1 MRIEKDSIGEI
12 EVSDDV
18 LWGAQTQR
26 SFNNFK
32 IGTEKMPLEVIKALT
47 RLKKA
52 CAISNN
58 KLGKLTQR
66 ILLNRQVWCGKI
78 L

>member
-47 RLKKA
+47 RLRKE
-52 CAISNN
+52 
-58 KLGKLTQR
+58 GFD
-66 ILLNRQVWCGKI
+66 CGCM
-78 L
+78 

>member
-26 SFNNFK
+26 SFNNF
-32 IGTEKMPLEVIKALT
+32 
-47 RLKKA
+47 
-52 CAISNN
+52 S
-58 KLGKLTQR
+58 
-66 ILLNRQVWCGKI
+66 
-78 L
+78 

>member
-58 KLGKLTQR
+58 MTV
-66 ILLNRQVWCGKI
+66 NFH
-78 L
+78 